1 MRTNIAIKRWEL
13 LSLKRA
19 RCQWSIP
26 IILATQVTDIRK
38 MVQSQHRQIVH
49 ETLSLKKKKK
59 KKNQPNTE
67 PQIYQALENAV
78 PHLFLDGPPHPSGT
92 EAHQL

>member
-59 KKNQPNTE
+59 KKKPSQ
-67 PQIYQALENAV
+67 V
-78 PHLFLDGPPHPSGT
+78 LFFLFHDSYI
-92 EAHQL
+92 L